1 MSYNEIYLIVL
12 IVFSW
17 IFIILYLSPHIN
29 KSKHFSTLG
38 PALMVKSTKNRGILD
53 AASKRFPGK
62 FFGKI
67 STILVVVGG
76 LIAFIMLVYEAI
88 LITTVHIPPSAAP
101 SLNEY
106 LAIPL
111 VNPFIPLGYGTAT
124 LVFAVVIHEMFHGIV
139 ARKHGIKVDGVGALF
154 FIIPVGAFVEPN
166 EKEIS
171 EADPVVRRRIIAA
184 GPGINIVIAIICIM
198 LLIFVMMP
206 ASPPVHSGVYVES
219 SANPHI
225 PKGYE
230 IIKYGNI
237 TGNSLNNIEN
247 NSHITPGMATVEI
260 YNGKTYKNVSAE
272 TGVFICDL
280 TPGFPAQNA
289 NVPVNSII
297 SKINGSTIYNI
308 NTLGTVLD
316 KIAPGTNITMQIITS
331 SGTVKNYTMKT
342 ISTYSYYA
350 KEDPSANKNI
360 YKNESFIG
368 VGVTYSGLGYIP
380 INEMHREVFGAALF
394 GPGFFE
400 TLGLPILGLSPIPLT
415 MTHLFKSPFNPF
427 IFFGIVNTLYWL
439 FWIDFLLG
447 IMNALP
453 IAVFD
458 GGQFF
463 RDSLLITSRKKHF
476 SFLKDEKNVMK
487 IYYMMALF
495 VLMLLIYIVI
505 APRII

>member
-1 MSYNEIYLIVL
+1 MSYNEIYLIIL

-17 IFIILYLSPHIN
+17 TFIIFYLSPHIN

-38 PALMVKSTKNRGILD
+38 PALMIKSTKNRGILD
-53 AASKRFPGK
+53 AVSNRFPGK

-67 STILVVVGG
+67 SSIFVVAGG
-76 LIAFIMLVYEAI
+76 LIAFIMLLYEAI
-88 LITTVHIPPSAAP
+88 LITMMHIPTSAAP
-101 SLNEY
+101 PLNEY

-111 VNPFIPLGYGTAT
+111 VNPFIPLGYGTAS

-139 ARKHGIKVDGVGALF
+139 ARKHGIQVDGVGALF

-171 EADPVVRRRIIAA
+171 AADPVIRRRIVAA
-184 GPGINIVIAIICIM
+184 GPGINMVIAIICIT

-206 ASPPVHSGVYVES
+206 ASTPVHNGIYIES
-219 SANPHI
+219 SANANI

-237 TGNSLNNIEN
+237 TGNALNNIGITSN
-247 NSHITPGMATVEI
+247 ITPGMSTVEL
-260 YNGKTYKNVSAE
+260 YNGKTYKNVSVE
-272 TGVFICDL
+272 TGVFISNL
-280 TPGFPAQNA
+280 ISGFPAGKA

-297 SKINGSTIYNI
+297 SSINNKTIYNI
-308 NTLGTVLD
+308 TTLGNVLN
-316 KIAPGTNITMQIITS
+316 KIAPGTNITMHVITPS
-331 SGTVKNYTMKT
+331 HKNKTFNLTTV
-342 ISTYSYYA
+342 STYSYYA
-350 KEDPSANKNI
+350 KADPTANKNI

-368 VGVTYSGLGYIP
+368 VGITYSGLGYIP
-380 INEMHREVFGAALF
+380 IKDIHKEVFGASLF
-394 GPGFFE
+394 GPGFFA
-400 TLGLPILGLSPIPLT
+400 TLGLPVLGLSPIPLT
-415 MTHLFKSPFNPF
+415 LTHLFKSPFDPV

-453 IAVFD
+453 MGIFD

-463 RDSLLITSRKKHF
+463 RDSLLIASRRKRL
-476 SFLKDEKNVMK
+476 SFLKEEKNVMK
-487 IYYMMALF
+487 IYYIMALII
-495 VLMLLIYIVI
+495 LMLLIYIVI